1 MSRGC
6 GECSGCGACGGR
18 HEVRGSRGAG
28 RGVGLR
34 VRRWAR
40 SVRAARRDAGMVSAE
55 YAVGILAAVG
65 FAGLLYKVMTSGA
78 VMSALEELVGKA
90 LHGSF

>member
-1 MSRGC
+1 
-6 GECSGCGACGGR
+6 
-18 HEVRGSRGAG
+18 
-28 RGVGLR
+28 
-34 VRRWAR
+34 
-40 SVRAARRDAGMVSAE
+40 MVSAE